1 MKAMKQISLMLLV
14 VVSSGLVGCQAPKNP
29 ALAGANGSTSSAEAV
44 AVDGEED
51 KTKKGF
57 HYSPFVLKV
66 KSSSSVFQKIS
77 FKDVGIQG
85 VDDASREG
93 VYETIAESLSMS
105 LNENMSL
112 SMPASVVYDEEIT
125 DPANH
130 LACGSDHLYVDVWQS
145 NDPPRWGYSL
155 WSGCGDDDNFVW
167 KEISREGSR
176 ASTEQVKPLTDSII
190 SELEKAKSRG
200 CYQKTC

>member
-1 MKAMKQISLMLLV
+1 MKQTSLILLAV
-14 VVSSGLVGCQAPKNP
+14 VFGGLVGCQAPKNP
-29 ALAGANGSTSSAEAV
+29 ALAGANNAATPPAEAA
-44 AVDGEED
+44 AVEED
-51 KTKKGF
+51 KGAKKGF

-66 KSSSSVFQKIS
+66 KSRSSVFQKIS

-85 VDDASREG
+85 VDDTNREG

-112 SMPASVVYDEEIT
+112 AMPASVVYDQEIT

-145 NDPPRWGYSL
+145 DNPPRWGYSL

-167 KEISREGSR
+167 KEISREKSR